1 MILGYVVTGPDNDS
15 YMLDGVK
22 LSQTEICPACGLLLN
37 FEYHNPDLKL
47 RRSTFDLSH
56 CYDVGTIVSLRFKEF
71 CIRQNYTNVRFS
83 AFYASQNYYQFFI
96 DNKIALDT
104 VKRDIQFVKKCKHC
118 HRYKEVI
125 GATPAFLKNEE
136 YIPDGFF
143 TSDLFFGSDNS
154 KNPVIIIGTETREK
168 LQTEKIK
175 GLWFEPIYTFTYW
188 KANFK
193 PKPAEQKKWY
203 QFW

>member
-15 YMLDGVK
+15 YMLDSIK
-22 LSQTEICPACGLLLN
+22 LSETEVCPACGLLLN

-56 CYDVGTIVSLRFKEF
+56 CYDLGTIVSLRFKEF
-71 CIRQNYTNVRFS
+71 CTRHNYTGIRFS
-83 AFYASQNYYQFFI
+83 AFHASQNYYQFFI
-96 DNKIALDT
+96 DNVIELNG
-104 VKRDIQFVKKCKHC
+104 VKREVQFIKKCKQC

-136 YIPDGFF
+136 HIPDGFF
-143 TSDLFFGSDNS
+143 ASDLLFGSNNS
-154 KNPVIIIGTETREK
+154 KNPLIIVGAETREK
-168 LQTEKIK
+168 LQTERIK
-175 GLWFEPIYTFTYW
+175 GLWFEPIYTFTHW
-188 KANFK
+188 AANFK